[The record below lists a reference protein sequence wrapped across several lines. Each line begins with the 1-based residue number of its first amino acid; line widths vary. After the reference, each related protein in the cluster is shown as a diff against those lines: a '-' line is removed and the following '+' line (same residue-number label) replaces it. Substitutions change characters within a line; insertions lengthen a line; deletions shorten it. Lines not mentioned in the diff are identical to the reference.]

1 LGARSPKVRVGS
13 LVKHLRLGKGVI
25 IEFCKFGG
33 VLVNYSDD
41 KGVLVRVSHIS
52 TLEIID
58 E

>member
-1 LGARSPKVRVGS
+1 MRVGS
-13 LVKHLRLGKGVI
+13 LVKHSRLGKGII